1 MMAHADYFVG
11 SSTSGIPI
19 IIATLRMTVY
29 MKPQVMH
36 RHQMQH
42 TSPSYALTSCSLNAQ
57 DPFQTDVQVC
67 TGLIPETLSAP
78 RSAGTRHAQSI
89 GVWSRHPLGI
99 ELKSPSIIGK

>member
-36 RHQMQH
+36 RRQ
-42 TSPSYALTSCSLNAQ
+42 
-57 DPFQTDVQVC
+57 
-67 TGLIPETLSAP
+67 
-78 RSAGTRHAQSI
+78 
-89 GVWSRHPLGI
+89 
-99 ELKSPSIIGK
+99 K